1 MPSALET
8 LVKILKLERERGY
21 QDNAVI
27 GGLSAFSA
35 HWVSEAHTQARR
47 PEHHRLVD
55 ELEQIMRSYDSV
67 EGATARHT
75 TVQYMLDRIMGR
87 VPAPPEFQV
96 TEEDAK
102 AFTPPPPPPE
112 KPKAPPAKQR
122 EEQPRRKEPAR
133 QERQERAK
141 PAPEPAQPQPKRQP
155 RQEAPK
161 EPRENKD
168 SGERQSALF
177 DDHEIIELGEMDL
190 PVVPRLARPP
200 RQRRPFIEPEA
211 AADILR
217 GLNQPVTVVQGVG
230 ERLAKSLAKL
240 GVHTVNDLLFFFPRR
255 HDDYTRMANIAHL
268 QPNTNATVIGTV
280 RSTEVKVGSN
290 NRRDFYLTLD
300 DGTGLL
306 SVVFFSQHF
315 LSRYI
320 RAGQQL
326 VFRGKVGIFRNQ
338 LQMSSPEWEHLEVN
352 NLQRVGIVPVYP
364 LTEGLKAAGLRRLM
378 EKAVTYWADHLPDYI
393 PESTLDRTEL
403 ADLGWAIKN
412 KHFPE
417 GFDHLDHANRRLAF
431 DELLLLQLAIL
442 ANRHD
447 WQALPAEPLPVSDE
461 FLVDFLRAVFPYELT
476 NAQRT
481 AIEDIRRDIA
491 QSVPMN
497 RLLQGDVGSGKTAV
511 SVAAMA
517 FAVHNGK
524 QAALMAPTGILAEQH
539 YRNISKTFAKMPTDN
554 PPTVALL
561 TSALTS
567 AQRQSVYAG
576 IADGSI
582 DIVIGT
588 HAVIQ
593 EGVNF
598 KNLGIAVID
607 EQHRFGVEQRGALR
621 GKGDNNPHL
630 LVMTATPIPRTMA
643 LTLHADLDLSVIN
656 EMPPGRIPIQTK
668 VIDPIARERAF
679 SFVEAEMAKGRQ
691 AFIVHP
697 LVEQSEKIDARSAL
711 EAYEEL
717 KKIFFRYRVGLLH
730 GRMKPTEK
738 DTVMAAFNNHEYDVL
753 VTTSVAEVGVDV
765 PNASVI
771 VIEGANRFGLA
782 QLHQFRGRVGRGE
795 HASYCLLIPDSSSE
809 ESRER
814 LQAMEE
820 HADGFKLAEIDWKI
834 RGAGDLLGTRQ
845 SGQDLFRL
853 LEFISP
859 ELVELAQRESR
870 TIYAEDPKL
879 QMPEHRLL
887 AQRVQMLFDERAD
900 MS

>member
-21 QDNAVI
+21 DNTAVI

-35 HWVSEAHTQARR
+35 RWVSEAHTQARR
-47 PEHHRLVD
+47 LEHHRLVD
-55 ELEQIMRSYDSV
+55 ELEQILSNYDGIQ
-67 EGATARHT
+67 EQDTRHT

-96 TEEDAK
+96 TEEEAQ
-102 AFTPPPPPPE
+102 APPPE
-112 KPKAPPAKQR
+112 KPKPRPTPAAKPR
-122 EEQPRRKEPAR
+122 EEQPKR
-133 QERQERAK
+133 QERQKSPAE
-141 PAPEPAQPQPKRQP
+141 PAPQQPKRQP
-155 RQEAPK
+155 RPEAPK
-161 EPRENKD
+161 ATREPKEAAQ
-168 SGERQSALF
+168 GERQSALF
-177 DDHEIIELGEMDL
+177 DDHEIIESGEMDL
-190 PVVPRLARPP
+190 PVIPRLARPP
-200 RQRRPFIEPEA
+200 RQRRPQQDPEA

-217 GLNQPVTVVQGVG
+217 GLNKPVTVVQGVG

-255 HDDYTRMANIAHL
+255 HDDYTRMASIAHL
-268 QPNTNATVIGTV
+268 QPDTNATVIGTV
-280 RSTEVKVGSN
+280 RSAEIQLGN
-290 NRRDFYLTLD
+290 NKRKDFYLVLD

-306 SVVFFSQHF
+306 SVVFFGQHY

-378 EKAVTYWADHLPDYI
+378 EKAVTYWAEHLPDYV
-393 PESTLDRTEL
+393 PEITLDRTEL

-447 WQALPAEPLPVSDE
+447 WQSLPADPLPVSD
-461 FLVDFLRAVFPYELT
+461 DFLDAFVSAVFPYPLT
-476 NAQRT
+476 NAQRK
-481 AIEDIRRDIA
+481 AIEDIRRDISQA
-491 QSVPMN
+491 VPMN

-524 QAALMAPTGILAEQH
+524 QAALMAPTSILAEQH
-539 YRNISKTFAKMPTDN
+539 YRNISRSFEKMPGDKQ
-554 PPTVALL
+554 PSVALL
-561 TSALTS
+561 TSALTAS
-567 AQRQSVYAG
+567 QRQNVYAG

-588 HAVIQ
+588 HAIIQ

-598 KNLGIAVID
+598 KDLGLAVID

-643 LTLHADLDLSVIN
+643 LTLHADLDLTVID

-717 KKIFFRYRVGLLH
+717 KQIFFRYRVGLLH

-738 DTVMAAFNNHEYDVL
+738 DAVMTAFNNHEYDVL

-814 LQAMEE
+814 LQAMEQYS
-820 HADGFKLAEIDWKI
+820 DGFKLAEIDWKI

-879 QMPEHRLL
+879 ELPEHRLL
-887 AQRVQMLFDERAD
+887 AQRVKMLFDERAD